1 MEAFFN
7 LLSSYEFFNNL
18 FPGIIFSYFFI
29 LQENNFFKNNIELY
43 EKLFIYY
50 FIGLIIN
57 RIGSLLLE
65 PTLKK
70 LKIIEFA
77 DYLKFLEAEK
87 MDNKITMLLLVN
99 NMYRSFVVV
108 FLLCF
113 FWLIFKNKF
122 LLCTSSLEPLIILF
136 LLLLFFYSYKKQT
149 EYIRQ
154 RVEKNL
160 KLNRRN

>member
-57 RIGSLLLE
+57 RIGSLLL
-65 PTLKK
+65 
-70 LKIIEFA
+70 
-77 DYLKFLEAEK
+77 
-87 MDNKITMLLLVN
+87 
-99 NMYRSFVVV
+99 
-108 FLLCF
+108 
-113 FWLIFKNKF
+113 
-122 LLCTSSLEPLIILF
+122 
-136 LLLLFFYSYKKQT
+136 
-149 EYIRQ
+149 
-154 RVEKNL
+154 
-160 KLNRRN
+160 

>member
-1 MEAFFN
+1 
-7 LLSSYEFFNNL
+7 
-18 FPGIIFSYFFI
+18 
-29 LQENNFFKNNIELY
+29 
-43 EKLFIYY
+43 
-50 FIGLIIN
+50 
-57 RIGSLLLE
+57 
-65 PTLKK
+65 
-70 LKIIEFA
+70 
-77 DYLKFLEAEK
+77 

-122 LLCTSSLEPLIILF
+122 LLCTLSLEPLIILF